1 MDNKNIIIRST
12 VLKRRVCTNT
22 FEIQSQIGMMN
33 VNLVIPE
40 LNLHVL
46 GVITAGVVIGRRK

>member
-1 MDNKNIIIRST
+1 
-12 VLKRRVCTNT
+12 
-22 FEIQSQIGMMN
+22 MMN

-46 GVITAGVVIGRRK
+46 DVITAGVVIGRRK

>member
-1 MDNKNIIIRST
+1 M
-12 VLKRRVCTNT
+12 NT
-22 FEIQSQIGMMN
+22 SGIPLQIGMMN
-33 VNLVIPE
+33 VNPVILE

>member
-1 MDNKNIIIRST
+1 
-12 VLKRRVCTNT
+12 
-22 FEIQSQIGMMN
+22 MMN

-46 GVITAGVVIGRRK
+46 GVITAGVVMGRRK

>member
-1 MDNKNIIIRST
+1 
-12 VLKRRVCTNT
+12 
-22 FEIQSQIGMMN
+22 MMN

>member
-1 MDNKNIIIRST
+1 M
-12 VLKRRVCTNT
+12 NT

-46 GVITAGVVIGRRK
+46 GVITAGVVIGKRK